1 MSSADRWIVHFDD
14 EVPGDVDL
22 RGLLGGKGAGLLEMT
37 RDGFAV
43 PPGFTITVPCC
54 QRYLE
59 QGRRWPTE
67 LDAQLRD
74 AMPRLEA
81 ATGRRF
87 GDPDQRLLVSVRSGS
102 AVSMPGMMD
111 TILDC
116 GTSDDPWAEL
126 SDAIRAVFDSFS
138 SDRARAYRRRHG
150 LRDLA
155 GTAVSVQSMFPS
167 ELSGVLFSV
176 DPGGGDDEHM
186 VIESAPGL
194 GEAVVSGDV
203 TPDLHR
209 VRRADLA
216 IVETALRSTG
226 GDTAAEAGG
235 DAGGGGTSSLSDA
248 RAREIARLG
257 LRLERRYEHP
267 VDVEWAVAGER
278 LALLQVR
285 AIRGLD
291 VARDVEI
298 ARAQEATR
306 LAGLA
311 GGRRRIWA
319 LHNLAETLR
328 FPTPL
333 SWDVVRRF
341 MSGAGGFGLLY
352 RRLGYRPSARVM
364 EEGFL
369 ELIGGRLYADPERLA
384 ELFWDGVPLGYDA
397 DALRADPSALERAP
411 GRFEAERA
419 DGRFLLQLPA
429 NLLGMWRAAR
439 GARRRRRDAPEVFTE
454 LELPRFRGR
463 VDEQSARD
471 LGSLSD
477 AQLVAELDRRIA
489 CVLGRFAAASL
500 EPGFFGGLA
509 FESLASRLRLA
520 LGESLGGELATT
532 LVRGLDGDTTYEQD
546 TLLFDVAQGRAPM
559 SGFLERFGHRAVGE
573 MELAEPRWREDPD
586 ALAPLLAALRST
598 DARGPR
604 EVHADNVATRDE
616 AEARLPGLL
625 AEHGASSLRE
635 EVERDLADAR
645 RLLPFRE
652 VGKHHLMLGYEQLRR
667 VTEELAGRWGLG
679 RRLYFLRLEELRVF
693 ATQRGRL
700 ESEIER
706 RRVRWQSLQ
715 RLDLADVIDSSEL
728 ESFGRPRE
736 LRSTGDLRGTP
747 IASGVAAGVVRVVL
761 DVSEAGDLGS
771 GYVLVCPST
780 DPGWTPLFLHAAA
793 LVVERGGL
801 LSHGAIVARDFGIP
815 AVVCADATRLLTGG
829 QTVRVDGG
837 SGAIST
843 VEEELADA

>member
-1 MSSADRWIVHFDD
+1 M
-14 EVPGDVDL
+14 
-22 RGLLGGKGAGLLEMT
+22 
-37 RDGFAV
+37 
-43 PPGFTITVPCC
+43 
-54 QRYLE
+54 
-59 QGRRWPTE
+59 
-67 LDAQLRD
+67 
-74 AMPRLEA
+74 
-81 ATGRRF
+81 
-87 GDPDQRLLVSVRSGS
+87 
-102 AVSMPGMMD
+102 
-111 TILDC
+111 
-116 GTSDDPWAEL
+116 
-126 SDAIRAVFDSFS
+126 
-138 SDRARAYRRRHG
+138 
-150 LRDLA
+150 
-155 GTAVSVQSMFPS
+155 
-167 ELSGVLFSV
+167 
-176 DPGGGDDEHM
+176 
-186 VIESAPGL
+186 
-194 GEAVVSGDV
+194 
-203 TPDLHR
+203 
-209 VRRADLA
+209 
-216 IVETALRSTG
+216 
-226 GDTAAEAGG
+226 
-235 DAGGGGTSSLSDA
+235 
-248 RAREIARLG
+248 
-257 LRLERRYEHP
+257 
-267 VDVEWAVAGER
+267 
-278 LALLQVR
+278 
-285 AIRGLD
+285 
-291 VARDVEI
+291 
-298 ARAQEATR
+298 
-306 LAGLA
+306 
-311 GGRRRIWA
+311 
-319 LHNLAETLR
+319 
-328 FPTPL
+328 
-333 SWDVVRRF
+333 
-341 MSGAGGFGLLY
+341 
-352 RRLGYRPSARVM
+352 
-364 EEGFL
+364 
-369 ELIGGRLYADPERLA
+369 
-384 ELFWDGVPLGYDA
+384 
-397 DALRADPSALERAP
+397 
-411 GRFEAERA
+411 
-419 DGRFLLQLPA
+419 
-429 NLLGMWRAAR
+429 
-439 GARRRRRDAPEVFTE
+439 
-454 LELPRFRGR
+454 
-463 VDEQSARD
+463 DEQSARD

-843 VEEELADA
+843 VEEEPADA